1 MTLLIHFKNLSIM
14 RNNMLLRLFTVLMIL
29 GISISSV
36 QAQQK
41 QGSSQPMVQ
50 QSYPDAL
57 PGFHIG
63 LKGGYLLKN
72 NDLSKNPAFYLNQ
85 GYFGELNAGWRSKNN
100 WLGWNL
106 SLGRLNLERKIPTI
120 QTNNVPLSSFD
131 LLKSTTP
138 GWMFDSIQQDQ
149 GDFHLDTLMKLQK
162 DKKNLQSW
170 YAMTGPEFWFGK
182 HRLQGFVSLNAGVG
196 MTNFGYYTIKAS
208 GFPAMPRDMY
218 LYDYYSQSNDKVIGQ
233 VNTYLG
239 DAPVQYEQYSMNKKA
254 YADYKASKEI
264 NKTEINFMA
273 RAAVGIEYFIT
284 PKFSID
290 ASASYWYIM
299 TPDLASAK
307 EYKGF
312 IGFRGKANA
321 TGALKKDDYF
331 TPTPGGGGAIIGQ
344 RVPFDLTQNFEKK
357 ALGLIS
363 ANIGIKYW
371 LGKSKKPVEQPEPM
385 APPIKETVEQ
395 PEVQKKNLLITVKD
409 GPTGYA
415 LSGVKVTVYKDG
427 ETFYTGMTDAN
438 GSIPKVDNLIPGDY
452 KIQGIL
458 NGIKTDIAH
467 INRSDFEGNGRV
479 ITREL
484 THKDLRFTLV
494 GHTLD
499 AATDANLSHIKTTL
513 TESRGGENS
522 SQVSDNNGEFR
533 YQLDPKS
540 DFTVIAQQKGYFSNR
555 EKVSTKGLDRSK
567 TLYVDLRL
575 TVNEL
580 KEGASFELKNIY
592 YDFDKS
598 NIRADAAKVLND
610 VYKMMTNNPTIVIEL
625 SSYTDSRGSD
635 SYNMKL
641 SQERASSAV
650 AYLVQKGIAASRLVA
665 KGYGE
670 TDPVNGCINGV
681 PCTDEQHQA
690 NRRTEIKILKK

>member
-1 MTLLIHFKNLSIM
+1 M
-14 RNNMLLRLFTVLMIL
+14 RNNMLLRLFTVLMIM
-29 GISISSV
+29 GISFSSV

-41 QGSSQPMVQ
+41 QESSQPMVQ
-50 QSYPDAL
+50 QSYPEAL
-57 PGFHIG
+57 PGFYIG

-106 SLGRLNLERKIPTI
+106 SLGHLNLERKIPTI
-120 QTNNVPLSSFD
+120 QTSNIGLSSYD
-131 LLKSTTP
+131 VLKSTTP
-138 GWMFDSIQQDQ
+138 GWMFDSIQNDQ
-149 GDFHLDTLMKLQK
+149 GEFYLDSLRQLKK
-162 DKKNLQSW
+162 DKKNYQSW

-182 HRLQGFVSLNAGVG
+182 NRLQGFISLNAGVG
-196 MTNFGYYTIKAS
+196 MASFGYYAIAGSSLPKIPRAS
-208 GFPAMPRDMY
+208 Y
-218 LYDYYSQSNDKVIGQ
+218 LYDYFSKPNNKVIGQ
-233 VNTYLG
+233 VNTKLA
-239 DAPVQYEQYSMNKKA
+239 DAPVQYAQYSMSKDA
-254 YADYKASKEI
+254 LADYKAGNEI
-264 NKTEINFMA
+264 NKTDLNFMA
-273 RAAVGIEYFIT
+273 RAAAGIEYFIS
-284 PKFSID
+284 PKFSVD
-290 ASASYWYIM
+290 LSASYWYIM
-299 TPDLASAK
+299 TPELASAK

-312 IGFRGKANA
+312 ITFIGQTKAS
-321 TGALKKDDYF
+321 GPLKKDDYF
-331 TPTPGGGGAIIGQ
+331 TPGPGGNGGTILGE
-344 RVPFDLTQNFEKK
+344 RVPFDLKQNFEKK

-371 LGKSKKPVEQPEPM
+371 LGKSQKPVEQPEPI
-385 APPIKETVEQ
+385 APPVKETMEE
-395 PEVQKKNLLITVKD
+395 PEVQKKNLLVTVKD
-409 GPTGYA
+409 GPTGFA

-427 ETFYTGMTDAN
+427 ETFYTGITDAN
-438 GSIPKVDNLIPGDY
+438 GSIPKIDNLTPGDY
-452 KIQGIL
+452 KIRGIL

-467 INRSDFEGNGRV
+467 IDHSDFEGNGRV

-494 GHTLD
+494 GHTIN
-499 AATDANLSHIKTTL
+499 AETEANLPHIKTTL

-575 TVNEL
+575 TVNKL

-592 YDFDKS
+592 YDFDKA
-598 NIRADAAKVLND
+598 NIRTDAAKVLND

-650 AYLVQKGIAASRLVA
+650 AYLVQKGIDASRLVA